1 MVDRF
6 TIVWYTPVYR
16 KFTQLYRPVSSGEGK
31 IMALLWLP
39 LVLLAFDLLVVVAA
53 AETRPG
59 FDPSQRGWYRLH
71 WRR

>member
-1 MVDRF
+1 MVNVF
-6 TIVWYTPVYR
+6 NILWYTLVYR
-16 KFTQLYRPVSSGEGK
+16 KFTELYRPARSGEGE

-39 LVLLAFDLLVVVAA
+39 LILLVFDLLVVVAA

-71 WRR
+71 QRR